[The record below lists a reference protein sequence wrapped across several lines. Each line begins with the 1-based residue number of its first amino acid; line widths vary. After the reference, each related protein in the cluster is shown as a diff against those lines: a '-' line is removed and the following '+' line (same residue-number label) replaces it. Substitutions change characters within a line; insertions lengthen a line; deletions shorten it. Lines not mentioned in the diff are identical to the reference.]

1 MSASKLLV
9 YRMPAS
15 RAQVRAISSV
25 ALTLLV
31 LFIATLFFRTEL
43 FQTQQVPAREAFVTN
58 SSIILVMA
66 DMIIATLLFAQA
78 RVLQA
83 RPLTVLAAA
92 FFLAGLFLS
101 LRILS
106 LPGVLGPLER
116 RPDLHYN
123 VPLWFY
129 LSSHAALP
137 LAIMPYA
144 WLSQAKDRSLRM
156 DPPGYRLLGRMLAGA
171 MILAAIPVLAV
182 TIHQSFLPW
191 SSPIFVT
198 SIAVM
203 LLIIAGM
210 AVLGRELHSQLDL
223 WLLLMLWGWF
233 LELALIGMSS
243 VGYTAGWYAARTL
256 GLVSGL
262 FVLFALLAETSK
274 LYAQTVLQLIAQTQ
288 EREHR
293 FLVRDVMSASIAH
306 ELRQPLSAIMIN
318 AQTARQMALNQA
330 KAPATPLDETIQV
343 LDDIVASSHR
353 ANDILKS
360 TRDLF
365 GRANDERNAVD
376 PVVILQRT
384 LAMVESSALAHNV
397 SVKLVVEE
405 QPESVTVNRLQLQ
418 QALLNLFQNAIEA
431 LSQSHQRRRA
441 LVVRCRRWGDQ
452 GLTIQVEDNG
462 PGIAATDRNRI
473 FDAFYTTRPDAMG
486 MGLLIAR
493 SVIRSH
499 GGTIQVR
506 PRDAGGTVFEICL
519 PAEAI
524 VRAPAA
530 SKIETP
536 AFRPAMGN

>member
-1 MSASKLLV
+1 MLESKLLV

-15 RAQVRAISSV
+15 RAQVWITSSV
-25 ALTLLV
+25 ALTLLS
-31 LFIATLFFRTEL
+31 LLIATLFFRTQL
-43 FQTQQVPAREAFVTN
+43 FQTQHIPAREAFVAI

-66 DMIIATLLFAQA
+66 DLIIATLLFAQA
-78 RVLQA
+78 RVLRA
-83 RPLTVLAAA
+83 RPLYVLAAA
-92 FFLAGLFLS
+92 YFLAGLFLT
-101 LRILS
+101 LRVLS
-106 LPGVLGPLER
+106 LPGVLGPLDR

-123 VPLWFY
+123 IPLWFY

-144 WLSQAKDRSLRM
+144 WLSQATDRSLRTE
-156 DPPGYRLLGRMLAGA
+156 PPGYHPPGRILAGT
-171 MILAAIPVLAV
+171 MILAASLVLAL
-182 TIHQSFLPW
+182 TFHQTFLPW
-191 SSPIFVT
+191 SSPIFLT

-210 AVLGRELHSQLDL
+210 VVLGRGLHSQLDL

-243 VGYTAGWYAARTL
+243 VGYTAGWYAARAL

-306 ELRQPLSAIMIN
+306 ELRQPLSAILIN
-318 AQTARQMALNQA
+318 AQTARKMASGQGKVLA
-330 KAPATPLDETIQV
+330 APLEETIQA
-343 LDDIVASSHR
+343 LDDIVASSER
-353 ANDILKS
+353 ANDILQS

-365 GRANDERNAVD
+365 GRADHQRDAAD
-376 PVVILQRT
+376 PVVILQKT
-384 LAMVESSALAHNV
+384 LALVESSARAHNV
-397 SVKLVVEE
+397 SIKLVVEE
-405 QPESVTVNRLQLQ
+405 QPGPVAVNRLQLQ

-441 LVVRCRRWGDQ
+441 LVVRCRRWDDRGV
-452 GLTIQVEDNG
+452 TIRVEDNG
-462 PGIAATDRNRI
+462 PGIAAADRNKI
-473 FDAFYTTRPDAMG
+473 FDAFYTTHPEATG

-493 SVIRSH
+493 SVIRAH
-499 GGTIQVR
+499 GGRLEVEAR
-506 PRDAGGTVFEICL
+506 SPAGTVFVIHL
-519 PAEAI
+519 PDGHQHSAWLKRGRVAGAAE
-524 VRAPAA
+524 
-530 SKIETP
+530 
-536 AFRPAMGN
+536 